1 MRRGLPP
8 LALAITLLVPCVAQ
22 GEDAAPSAPSASP
35 AETKLDPS
43 RGDAMRAYLGAMEKG
58 RLGGAMPTQIDE
70 LRDTVKLAEEYTR
83 TGRHFEAVTILVAIV
98 EHPKFELFSETE
110 EGRAAVFTLGDAL
123 ASQGAFESA
132 RAYLRR
138 ALAQKGAWENRGT
151 VARRSVKRLVEI
163 ALETGKLEDGLNDLA
178 ALPQAVPEEIK
189 GEKVYLEGRAK
200 EAANDAAGAKAAYAL
215 VPQVSRFW
223 SQATY
228 LQGLIAVESGKFK
241 EGEDLFCKVADPKR
255 QNKTTPVFA
264 DERFFA
270 VRDLAR
276 LALGRVAHEQLR
288 HDDARYY
295 YYLVPRDSD
304 RLAEALYE
312 SATTRYEKKD
322 YQGARELLDDL
333 NALKIHH
340 RYEDEAVILDAYI
353 DLALCRFESA
363 DQKIVAFIKRYEP
376 VRDSIRTAGGN
387 SRAVAD
393 LIALS
398 EKRRPASEN
407 DTQGTIASILRID
420 PAYGTLSRRLATLER
435 ETGGLGGAAASLDAA
450 AAGLLGK
457 TVRPAVNPSA
467 SNAQKAEDVRTALGA
482 LRMRIDELDA
492 MGKKEASELRKE
504 LGLLEARANEASRGR
519 IPTENLSPGSE
530 LTDLVQRDTSLAQ
543 TLLVNAEEA
552 KKELRAAQFALA
564 KDALS
569 RADMRLSRLLRRARL
584 ARIESVLG
592 RKRALEVEIEAIND
606 GYLPKD
612 AVDSM
617 QAARYLKDSEEYW
630 PYEGDDWPDEFVGT
644 EGLK

>member
-1 MRRGLPP
+1 MRRALP
-8 LALAITLLVPCVAQ
+8 LSAFLICLLVA
-22 GEDAAPSAPSASP
+22 GGARSEDAAPAEGAPKVESKA
-35 AETKLDPS
+35 DPS
-43 RGDAMRAYLGAMEKG
+43 RGDAMRAYTAAMEKS
-58 RLGGAMPTQIDE
+58 RLGGSMPATIDE
-70 LRDTVKLAEEYTR
+70 LRDSVKSAEEYTR

-98 EHPKFELFSETE
+98 EHPTFDLFAETE

-123 ASQGAFESA
+123 ASQGAFDAA

-138 ALAQKGAWENRGT
+138 VLEKKGAWENRGT

-163 ALETGKLEDGLNDLA
+163 ALETGKLEEGLTDLA
-178 ALPQAVPEEIK
+178 SLPSSVPDEIK
-189 GEKVYLEGRAK
+189 GEKVYLVGRAK
-200 EAANDAAGAKAAYAL
+200 EAAHDPAGARSAYAE

-228 LQGLIAVESGKFK
+228 LQGLIAVESGKYK
-241 EGEDLFCKVADPKR
+241 EGEDLFCKVAEPKR

-276 LALGRVAHEQLR
+276 LALGRVAHEQFR

-376 VRDSIRTAGGN
+376 VRDSIRSAGLS

-398 EKRRPASEN
+398 EKKRAASE
-407 DTQGTIASILRID
+407 DDIQGTIASILRVD
-420 PAYGTLSRRLATLER
+420 PAYGTLARRLSTLER
-435 ETGGLGGAAASLDAA
+435 ETGGLTSAESSLDAVS
-450 AAGLLGK
+450 AGLLGK
-457 TVRPAVNPSA
+457 TVHPAANPLA
-467 SNAQKAEDVRTALGA
+467 TNAQKAEDTRTALGA
-482 LRMRIDELDA
+482 LRMRIDELDR
-492 MGKKEASELRKE
+492 MGKKEAIELKKE
-504 LGLLEARANEASRGR
+504 LNALEARATEASRGR
-519 IPTENLSPGSE
+519 VSTDEALSGNE
-530 LTDLVQRDTSLAQ
+530 LTDLVRRDTSLARN
-543 TLLVNAEEA
+543 LSANAEEA

-612 AVDSM
+612 AIDSLET
-617 QAARYLKDSEEYW
+617 ARYLKDSEEYW